1 MGNLDFRSESADWLV
16 MEPTRGRYAGSGS
29 LNGKE
34 GYRFLITAIDGKD
47 TGGQDRIRMRIWTVD
62 PASGQEVPAY
72 DNQLDPAAIGGLAE
86 GMPIESGSIV
96 IHQK

>member
-1 MGNLDFRSESADWLV
+1 
-16 MEPTRGRYAGSGS
+16 
-29 LNGKE
+29 
-34 GYRFLITAIDGKD
+34 
-47 TGGQDRIRMRIWTVD
+47 MRIWTVD

-86 GMPIESGSIV
+86 GMPIEGGSIV